1 MMPFL
6 ESFEQVNEKRGD
18 DTVNPTNVPVKRVFR
33 VLKYALPNLQFGLLA
48 QHTMAK
54 FIKVLAHHS
63 SIGPA
68 KLEEFTLKYQK
79 LRNGLSRTIWI
90 NKQIFSLLFIQ

>member
-1 MMPFL
+1 M
-6 ESFEQVNEKRGD
+6 NEERCD
-18 DTVNPTNVPVKRVFR
+18 DTVDPTNVPVERVFG
-33 VLKYALPNLQFGLLA
+33 VLKYAEKALSNLQFGLLA